1 MSRHRRQ
8 PRSVSSCTNR
18 PPLHCDSMSPSSLSL
33 SRPACR
39 ASGRERVGRGWAP
52 DATRPS
58 TREVRLVRFRSDPPE
73 RQSPCKPID
82 FSGDGLVPV
91 TPQSDAATH
100 RQQHRPHKSQL
111 LRSVAACRG
120 GSSRATRSA
129 RSSTLAR
136 GAYPLRG
143 DRVSKR
149 ECPECRR
156 CRRRCWVCRPRHR
169 NRACQLMS
177 RPAPARRRRPHRR

>member
-73 RQSPCKPID
+73 RESPCKPID

-120 GSSRATRSA
+120 GSSRATRQPVRQRWLGA
-129 RSSTLAR
+129 RTPYGGTGYPSENVPNAVVVDDAVGCVAHDIEIELA
-136 GAYPLRG
+136 
-143 DRVSKR
+143 S
-149 ECPECRR
+149 
-156 CRRRCWVCRPRHR
+156 
-169 NRACQLMS
+169 
-177 RPAPARRRRPHRR
+177 